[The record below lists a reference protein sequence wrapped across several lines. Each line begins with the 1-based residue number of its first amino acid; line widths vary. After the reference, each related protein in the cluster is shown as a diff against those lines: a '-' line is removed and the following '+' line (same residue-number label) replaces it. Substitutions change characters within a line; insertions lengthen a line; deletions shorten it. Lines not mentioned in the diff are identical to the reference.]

1 MEYTDTVGW
10 MLCQHSNYD
19 IVTTSR
25 VDKNKALL
33 GVYIKKVLN
42 ALGQSLVT
50 NSEQYRSVLGVG
62 GGAIWLL
69 MRVGLRVH
77 N

>member
-19 IVTTSR
+19 IVTTSK

-42 ALGQSLVT
+42 ALGQSLLAT
-50 NSEQYRSVLGVG
+50 SEQYR
-62 GGAIWLL
+62 
-69 MRVGLRVH
+69 
-77 N
+77 